1 MRGVG
6 SWAMGCRLLIFD
18 GWWIFGCT
26 KCLDM
31 AILDDGWA
39 IGREVIYIHVDGAYV
54 TIIIIATTVKSIR

>member
-1 MRGVG
+1 MVG
-6 SWAMGCRLLIFD
+6 GFVDVPSAWN
-18 GWWIFGCT
+18 
-26 KCLDM
+26 M